1 MKKFVNLL
9 LAFLLIFALVGCSN
23 DTSDEVVEEPT
34 EDGYK
39 IAVVTDIGL
48 LNDGGFNQGTYGGAV
63 AFAEDNGF
71 THKYYQPTSSNEATD
86 EERIAAMK
94 QAIENGCEI
103 LITPGSLQA
112 NALSVVA
119 QEYPDIKF
127 VFVDGWNM
135 GFDNLTAISYQEEQ
149 SGFFAGYAAVK
160 DGYTKLGG
168 TFGGAGTNGAS
179 NRFALG
185 YLQGIEAA
193 AAELEETC
201 DVTISFKY
209 GAGFSASD
217 ELQAQISDWY
227 SNGTEIV
234 FSCGGRMLQSVIAAA
249 EKTENGMIIG
259 VDVDQAGESERILTS
274 AVKGLRA
281 SVYKVLTEWNKGEWD
296 LKLKDQTSILG
307 VTDDAVGLPT
317 GIGSWRFNSFSIDD
331 YNELLANVAN
341 GSITISNE
349 TNDDMSTA
357 DAWADIASK
366 CSHVNLTIE

>member
-1 MKKFVNLL
+1 MKKLFSLF
-9 LAFLLIFALVGCSN
+9 LATLIIFTLVGCSN
-23 DTSDEVVEEPT
+23 NTSDEVEEEPT
-34 EDGYK
+34 EEGYK

-63 AFAEDNGF
+63 AFAEDNGY

-119 QEYPDIKF
+119 EEYPDIKF
-127 VFVDGWNM
+127 VFVDGWDM
-135 GFDNLTAISYQEEQ
+135 GYDNLTAIRYQEEQ

-168 TFGGAGTNGAS
+168 TFGGAGTNDAS

-193 AAELEETC
+193 AAELDEIC

-217 ELQAQISDWY
+217 DLQTQISNWY
-227 SNGTEIV
+227 SNGTEVV

-259 VDVDQAGESERILTS
+259 VDVDQAGESERVLTS

-317 GIGSWRFNSFSIDD
+317 GIGSWRFKTFSIDD
-331 YNELLANVAN
+331 YNELLANVAS
-341 GSITISNE
+341 GLITISNE
-349 TNDDMSTA
+349 IKEDMSTA
-357 DAWADIASK
+357 EAWDDIANT